1 MILAVAITRRR
12 NKSTTR
18 LLGDNISPSR
28 GKSHPSNPF
37 GNGDGDGGEEGGES
51 FNPFDEIDEQDE
63 EGTRGDEEEGKSGR
77 IDSGT
82 NDSSLESRYLLTLP
96 ICLLACL
103 T

>member
-1 MILAVAITRRR
+1 MMLAVAIIRRR
-12 NKSTTR
+12 SKTTTR
-18 LLGDNISPSR
+18 LLSDQISPSR
-28 GKSHPSNPF
+28 SKSHPSNPF
-37 GNGDGDGGEEGGES
+37 GVGDGDGGEEGGES

-77 IDSGT
+77 IDSES
-82 NDSSLESRYLLTLP
+82 NDNSLQSRYLLTLP